1 MNKISWTIFTVLI
14 VGVLALLVVSSKNT
28 GLDVSKIDV
37 NTIQPANSHNG
48 NIGDHINGK
57 VGSKVTLIEYGDY
70 QCPGC
75 GEINPVIETVVAA
88 YKDQIQFIFRNFP
101 LTDMHQGA
109 KAAAGAVEAAG
120 LQGKYW
126 EMHDKIY
133 ASLLDWESLSGNDL
147 INIFSSYA
155 SNFKLD
161 TTTFKTDMGSAAVN
175 SKINY
180 DQALGKKLGINSTP
194 TFYLNGTKL
203 DPAVWSDKTK
213 LESALNDELNKAGI
227 TPPTITE

>member
-1 MNKISWTIFTVLI
+1 LNKISWTIFTVLI

-28 GLDVSKIDV
+28 SLDVSKI
-37 NTIQPANSHNG
+37 NTDTVQTANNQNG

-57 VGSKVTLIEYGDY
+57 SDSKVILIEYGDY

-75 GEINPVIETVVAA
+75 GEINPTIENVVTA

-101 LTDMHQGA
+101 LTSVHQNA
-109 KAAAGAVEAAG
+109 KSAAGAVEAAG

-133 ASLLDWESLSGNDL
+133 ASQSDWESLSGNDL
-147 INIFSSYA
+147 VNIFSSYA
-155 SNFKLD
+155 SDFKLD
-161 TTTFKTDMGSAAVN
+161 TTKFKTDIASTAVN
-175 SKINY
+175 DKITY
-180 DQALGKKLGINSTP
+180 DQALGNKLKLNSTP

-203 DPAVWSDKTK
+203 EPAIWSDKTK
-213 LESALNDELNKAGI
+213 LESALNDELNKVGI
-227 TPPTITE
+227 IPPTITE

>member
-28 GLDVSKIDV
+28 SLDVSKI
-37 NTIQPANSHNG
+37 NTDTVQTANNQNG

-57 VGSKVTLIEYGDY
+57 SGSKVTLIEYGDY

-75 GEINPVIETVVAA
+75 GEINPTIEAVVTA
-88 YKDQIQFIFRNFP
+88 YKDKIQFVFRNFP
-101 LTDMHQGA
+101 LTSIHQNA
-109 KAAAGAVEAAG
+109 KSAAGAVEAAG

-133 ASLLDWESLSGNDL
+133 AAQSDWENLSGNDL
-147 INIFSSYA
+147 ISMFSSYA
-155 SNFKLD
+155 SDLNLD
-161 TTTFKTDMGSAAVN
+161 TAKLKADMASTAVN
-175 SKINY
+175 DKITY
-180 DQALGKKLGINSTP
+180 DQALGNKLKLNSTP
-194 TFYLNGTKL
+194 TFYLDGVKL
-203 DPAVWSDKTK
+203 EPAIWSDKTK